1 MPDAAARDEGRRRYS
16 ALSPGAFCYSVDLCC
31 GTSLATTRRCFPLRT
46 PIQPFPGVTMRN
58 HVVIEDW
65 EGDGA
70 IRLPDDVLQEM
81 GVDVGDTLYLL
92 EEYVGTTRCLVLSKS
107 PRIPDRVD
115 ELVGHWESF
124 GKVSAEINAKDE

>member
-1 MPDAAARDEGRRRYS
+1 MKH
-16 ALSPGAFCYSVDLCC
+16 
-31 GTSLATTRRCFPLRT
+31 
-46 PIQPFPGVTMRN
+46 

-70 IRLPDDVLQEM
+70 IRLPHDVLQEM
-81 GVDVGDTLYLL
+81 GVDVGSTLYLV
-92 EEYVGTTRCLVLSKS
+92 EEYVGTTPCLVLSKT

-124 GKVSAEINAKDE
+124 GKIASDLGSKDG